1 MKEKLFFFSFLFHT
15 LVRKQQTN
23 QPNNSFTLLPILY
36 VLFFCV
42 LFSSR
47 SGIGD
52 ELIDID
58 VINTIWKLKS
68 MKISYM
74 FSYIQDIEVNSI
86 TKISRVVSDS

>member
-1 MKEKLFFFSFLFHT
+1 M
-15 LVRKQQTN
+15 RKQQTN

-42 LFSSR
+42 LFSNR